1 MATSK
6 RSRYS
11 TTQQQSYYYNEYWD
25 NLFRDTPY
33 WDQYTGIINQ
43 YDMLAPSNWWSQITG
58 QAEVNQYEHDSA
70 RNQALQA
77 LLMQMKADEYNS
89 PTQEV
94 ARNAEA
100 GLNSDI
106 LGTDGV
112 AQQADYGAT
121 GRQHPMMLSNPID
134 FLSLVGSAVS
144 GAFGMVGQIQ
154 DMQTKSLMN
163 DKERLAIHS
172 LLNGISIETLVN
184 GDYSKDKDEESFGN
198 PILDAAVN
206 FGYDTG
212 SKQLDRRLHDRTKR
226 FMDSLPHQIATYKAM
241 GDRAS
246 ARKNLF
252 DITSS
257 AGYSEDDAAFLG
269 TLASKMSEIQLLT
282 LELDQLEKQ
291 TNSLYQV
298 RQDNWD
304 MSYLSGLDAQTAADA
319 NNVQNETL
327 SNVDPVAAADATNS
341 TNRETSRANK
351 LRSQIFNAEKGLINS
366 LRDAASNGN
375 AFATAILFKL
385 MSGQSTG
392 ISDGITAG
400 ANSAAT
406 AAKIAKMF
414 VK

>member
-11 TTQQQSYYYNEYWD
+11 TTQNQSYYYNEYWD

-33 WDQYTGIINQ
+33 WDQYTSIINQ

-77 LLMQMKADEYNS
+77 LLMQMKKDEYDS
-89 PTQEV
+89 PIQEV

-112 AQQADYGAT
+112 AQQADFGAT

-134 FLSLVGSAVS
+134 FLSMVGSAVQ
-144 GAFGMVGQIQ
+144 GAFGMVGQMQ

-163 DKERLAIHS
+163 DKERLSIHS
-172 LLNGISIETLVN
+172 LLNGISLETLVN
-184 GDYSKDKDEESFGN
+184 GDYSKGDADISPAVSFGYN
-198 PILDAAVN
+198 TGNSRLD
-206 FGYDTG
+206 
-212 SKQLDRRLHDRTKR
+212 KRLEKRTKDL
-226 FMDSLPHQIATYKAM
+226 MDSLPHQIATYRSM
-241 GDRAS
+241 GDRAG

-257 AGYSEDDAAFLG
+257 AGYSEDDVSFLG
-269 TLASKMSEIQLLT
+269 SLASKMSEIQLLT

-291 TNSLYQV
+291 TNSRYQV
-298 RQDNWD
+298 SQDNWD
-304 MSYLSGLDAQTAADA
+304 ISYLSGLDSQTAADA
-319 NNVQNETL
+319 TNVENEIQ
-327 SNVDPVAAADATNS
+327 SSVDPVAAADAINTENDS
-341 TNRETSRANK
+341 NRKANK
-351 LRSQIFNAEKGLINS
+351 LRSRIFAAEKGLIKWLAKESERDPMAAAMLLS
-366 LRDAASNGN
+366 LMNNPQTNLGSAMN
-375 AFATAILFKL
+375 FLTKFK
-385 MSGQSTG
+385 
-392 ISDGITAG
+392 
-400 ANSAAT
+400 
-406 AAKIAKMF
+406 
-414 VK
+414 